1 MKQSRKSDWRQA
13 AEALASCIGTIEC
26 DCSVLASESAWAQI
40 VYRRCERLM
49 TLIEDKRPD
58 LKW

>member
-1 MKQSRKSDWRQA
+1 MKPNRKSEWRQA

-40 VYRRCERLM
+40 VYRRCQN
-49 TLIEDKRPD
+49 LINVIDANRPD